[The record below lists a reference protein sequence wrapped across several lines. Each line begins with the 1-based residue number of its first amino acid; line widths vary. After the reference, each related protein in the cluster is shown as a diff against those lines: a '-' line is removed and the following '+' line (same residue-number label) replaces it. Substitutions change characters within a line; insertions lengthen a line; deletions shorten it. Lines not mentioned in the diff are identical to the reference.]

1 MEKKPLLLRT
11 FLTLVVIATFAWAM
25 YPLAPRDYY
34 ETFQS
39 LLKDPDNADAQK
51 VIKRA
56 KEIQKDHPEKFES
69 EALLEA
75 ANQEKIN
82 LTNLVK
88 KDDLENDKEV
98 VAYVRKEASS
108 SIRLG
113 LDLNGGV
120 EFYLKLI
127 PDANIDAE
135 TQKLMEEDPQ
145 HYRDV
150 VIENLRRRLEDRGIF
165 ETEIADA
172 STDNEQMIVLRA
184 PIVSPSE
191 KAELRNALQMS
202 AKLEFRLVV
211 PATEEQLDAYQKD
224 PESVPP
230 GTEYMEYTELEK
242 GKKITRRYLISKKVE
257 MDGRNI
263 TQARAHRDEMGQRKI
278 LLRFNEQG
286 AKDFAEVTGKY
297 KGQDLAIVLDGHLYC
312 APRINDAITGG
323 SAEISGSFTEDE
335 AKAIASALESGSIK
349 YQIETVAIFDTDPT
363 LGKSSVRNGIIVGII
378 SLVLVSVFMLIYYHF
393 SGFIAVA
400 ALLLNMVLI
409 LGAMAAFG
417 CTLTLPGIAGIVLTI
432 GMAVDANVLV
442 NERIREELANGKS
455 VKNAVN
461 SGYDRA
467 LSAVLDSNIT
477 TLVVALILMN
487 VGTGAIKGFA
497 ITLCIGILA
506 TLFSAIFV
514 TRLIYDYMF
523 RFWNINKL
531 SMLQLFPMPKFDFI
545 KLWKKALIFSGAL
558 IVMLV
563 AMFFIRQHNLF
574 GYSRIAGMDFTGGS
588 SISYKYDQKGDTSKM
603 AQTLREAGYDQPSV
617 SYKSGVGGE
626 EVMEVRMADHE
637 INEKEIGKILADKYP
652 DLGIQY
658 QDVDN
663 ARKISGLIG
672 KEFTKTA
679 IIAVALALVGIGLYI
694 LLRYEFSY
702 ALASVMALLHDVMVV
717 LAIYLASGR
726 TVGLTTVAAFLTVI
740 GYSINDTVVIFD
752 RVRENKEL
760 YKGMAFN
767 DLVNLSINQTLSR
780 TLITSL
786 TTFIVVLVMWLFG
799 GPEISDFTFVMML
812 GVLLGTYSSIMLSGP
827 YVAWRQANKLAKK
840 NGGK

>member
-1 MEKKPLLLRT
+1 MEKKPLALRT
-11 FLTLVVIATFAWAM
+11 FLVLVVIATFAWAM

-34 ETFQS
+34 DTFKN
-39 LLKDPDNADAQK
+39 LLKDPKNAQAAAVVERAQ
-51 VIKRA
+51 
-56 KEIQKDHPEKFES
+56 EIQKANPEKFDS

-75 ANQEKIN
+75 ANEQKVK
-82 LTNLVK
+82 LTELIAK
-88 KDDLENDKEV
+88 GDLENDKEV
-98 VAYVRKEASS
+98 IAFIRKEASS

-120 EFYLKLI
+120 EFYLKLV
-127 PDANIDAE
+127 PDANVDEE
-135 TQKLMEEDPQ
+135 TGKLMEQDPK

-172 STDNEQMIVLRA
+172 STDDEQMIVLRA
-184 PIVSPSE
+184 PIVSPNE

-202 AKLEFRLVV
+202 AKLEFRLVL
-211 PATEEQLDAYQKD
+211 PATEEQLDAYKKD
-224 PESVPP
+224 PASVPE
-230 GTEYMEYTELEK
+230 GSEYMEYTELEK
-242 GKKITRRYLISKKVE
+242 GEKVTRRFLISKTVE
-257 MDGRNI
+257 MDGKNI

-286 AKDFAEVTGKY
+286 AKDFGVVTEKY
-297 KGQDLAIVLDGHLYC
+297 KGEFLAIVLDGNLYC

-335 AKAIASALESGSIK
+335 AQAIASALESGSIK
-349 YQIETVAIFDTDPT
+349 YKIETTAMFDTDPT

-378 SLVLVSVFMLIYYHF
+378 SLILVSVFMLIYYHF
-393 SGFIAVA
+393 TGFIAVA

-409 LGAMAAFG
+409 LGSMAAFG

-442 NERIREELANGKS
+442 NERIREELRNGKS

-461 SGYDRA
+461 AGYDRA

-514 TRLIYDYMF
+514 TRLIYDYLF
-523 RFWNINKL
+523 SFWHINKL
-531 SMLQLFPMPKFDFI
+531 SMMQLFKMPEFDFI
-545 KLWKKALIFSGAL
+545 KGWKKALCFSGAL
-558 IVMLV
+558 FVLLI

-588 SISYKYDQKGDTSKM
+588 LATFKYAKKGNTSKM
-603 AQTLREAGYDQPSV
+603 AQTLRDAKYDQPSV
-617 SYKSGVGGE
+617 SYKSGVGGV
-626 EVMEVRMADHE
+626 EVMEVRMANDQVD
-637 INEKEIGKILADKYP
+637 EKALGKLLADKYP
-652 DLGIQY
+652 ELGINCEDV
-658 QDVDN
+658 QDG
-663 ARKISGLIG
+663 REISGLIG

-679 IIAVALALVGIGLYI
+679 VIAVVLALIGIGVYI

-702 ALASVMALLHDVMVV
+702 ALASVLALLHDVAVV
-717 LAIYLASGR
+717 LAIYLVSGR

-752 RVRENKEL
+752 RLRENLNLQKGMSFKEL
-760 YKGMAFN
+760 A
-767 DLVNLSINQTLSR
+767 NLSINQSLSR
-780 TLITSL
+780 TLITSF

-799 GPEISDFTFVMML
+799 GPEISDFVFVMML
-812 GVLLGTYSSIMLSGP
+812 GVILGTYSSIMLSAP
-827 YVAWRQANKLAKK
+827 FVAWRHERKLAKK